1 MLFELAVESSHL
13 LCRSSGPSSAGG
25 RRAPVSRVEGEGAL
39 PPLGDEDVAE
49 LKGPA
54 AKVEGADVA
63 FGDATGCTR
72 EKN

>member
-1 MLFELAVESSHL
+1 MQFERVVESIHL

-39 PPLGDEDVAE
+39 PPLGDGDGAV
-49 LKGPA
+49 LKA
-54 AKVEGADVA
+54 AKVEGAVVA